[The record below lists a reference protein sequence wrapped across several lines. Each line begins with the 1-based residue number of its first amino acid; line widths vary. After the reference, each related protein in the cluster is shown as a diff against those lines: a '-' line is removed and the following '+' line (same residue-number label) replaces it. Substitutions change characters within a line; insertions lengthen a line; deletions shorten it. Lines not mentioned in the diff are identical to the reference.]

1 MGILIEADKGR
12 DMSLSEAKR
21 LKAEEIRRAA
31 LRAGQAGIDINTGDL
46 SYHMAATPEDVALL
60 QQANQV
66 ARMTWE
72 AMGLPSGSPYRVAE
86 IKEKWPDGSTKLH
99 SDVPEAV
106 HDAVLFQAV
115 LYAREILLRQEA
127 LIQAVQDAAT
137 PEEAEGIA
145 WQG

>member
-115 LYAREILLRQEA
+115 LYAREILLRQET

>member
-1 MGILIEADKGR
+1 MGICSNPEPKKAGS
-12 DMSLSEAKR
+12 MACAKSM
-21 LKAEEIRRAA
+21 KIEEIRKAA
-31 LRAGQAGIDINTGDL
+31 RRAGEAGLDVNAGGL